1 MRCAHAGKEM
11 SAYLD
16 GELGAAARERLTL
29 HLEACETCRTA
40 CAALGNVHALFAQAE
55 RYDAPPALSRRV
67 AAAIRSREAIR
78 RPLFPVAMRLAE
90 QVVALT
96 AVVAIGV
103 ASGSLLAAGSAPER
117 VATPAAL
124 LSLDFF
130 AAVPPD
136 SLGGVYLALTEADHE
151 QE

>member
-1 MRCAHAGKEM
+1 MRCAHARKQM

-16 GELGAAARERLTL
+16 GELGIAARARLAS
-29 HLEACETCRTA
+29 HLETCGTCRTA
-40 CAALGNVHALFAQAE
+40 YMRLEKVHALFAQAE
-55 RYDAPPALSRRV
+55 RYDAPPELSRRV

-78 RPLFPVAMRLAE
+78 QPLLPVAMRLAE

-103 ASGSLLAAGSAPER
+103 ASGNLLAAGSAPER
-117 VATPAAL
+117 VANPAVFF
-124 LSLDFF
+124 SLDFF
-130 AAVPPD
+130 AAAPPD

-151 QE
+151 